1 MGEGNVKKDNLPF
14 LFVSA
19 EVDVENS
26 EGVIASKTDN
36 KETNNFEKYFSKNFA
51 TYLAAI
57 GYSYFETAKASPE
70 LFNPNFIE
78 PVHRA
83 TVGIRSLFD
92 QNIGDG
98 TIMAISFV
106 GADVFFQSVEIIAK
120 KFGAKEFDSTLRFL
134 TSISIGV
141 LVSGWLETTTKMGNV
156 VDIPGDWFGVGL
168 GALSILSMRWLQEN
182 ATHKNI
188 EQLFLSKQTKEDDK
202 TLLQLDKIVD
212 TNLNRQETS
221 EDVNSAAQALAQRLV
236 SNLDVQDNK

>member
-1 MGEGNVKKDNLPF
+1 MSGDGVKNNEL
-14 LFVSA
+14 LVV
-19 EVDVENS
+19 EDVQTSKGRIE
-26 EGVIASKTDN
+26 SKTNN
-36 KETNNFEKYFSKNFA
+36 KEANNFEKYFSKNFA

-70 LFNPNFIE
+70 LFNPNYIE
-78 PVHRA
+78 SVHRA
-83 TVGIRSLFD
+83 TEGIRSLFD

-106 GADVFFQSVEIIAK
+106 GADVILQSIEIIAK
-120 KFGAKEFDSTLRFL
+120 KFGVKEFDSTLRFL

-156 VDIPGDWFGVGL
+156 VDVPGDWFGVGL
-168 GALSILSMRWLQEN
+168 GALSILTMRWLQEN

-188 EQLFLSKQTKEDDK
+188 EQLFLSKQTTEEEK
-202 TLLQLDKIVD
+202 TLLQLDIVVD
-212 TNLNRQETS
+212 ANLNRQEAD
-221 EDVNSAAQALAQRLV
+221 EDVNSAAQALAQRIV

>member
-1 MGEGNVKKDNLPF
+1 MSGDGVKNNEL
-14 LFVSA
+14 LVI
-19 EVDVENS
+19 EDVQTS
-26 EGVIASKTDN
+26 EEVIASKTDN

-70 LFNPNFIE
+70 LFNPNYIE
-78 PVHRA
+78 PVHQA
-83 TVGIRSLFD
+83 TEGIRSLFD

-106 GADVFFQSVEIIAK
+106 GTDVFLQSIEIIAK

-168 GALSILSMRWLQEN
+168 GALSILTMRWLQEN
-182 ATHKNI
+182 ATQKNI
-188 EQLFLSKQTKEDDK
+188 EQLFLSKQTVEEEK
-202 TLLQLDKIVD
+202 TLSQLDEIVD
-212 TNLNRQETS
+212 GNLNRQEIG
-221 EDVNSAAQALAQRLV
+221 EDVDSAAEALAKRIV
-236 SNLDVQDNK
+236 SNLDVQDNN